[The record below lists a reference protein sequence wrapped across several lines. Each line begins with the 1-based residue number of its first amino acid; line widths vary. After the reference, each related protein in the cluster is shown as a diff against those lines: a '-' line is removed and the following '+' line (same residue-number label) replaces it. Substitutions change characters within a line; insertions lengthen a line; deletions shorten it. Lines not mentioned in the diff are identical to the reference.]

1 MEADTKYFLLHG
13 KIEPL
18 EMSAFHHLFRGFLIY
33 GNMLHELLK
42 MGAFRQYNVAL
53 AKETSVNASIL
64 LSYLLYQQDQFGG
77 REFYNT
83 MEKISEYTGLKRGE
97 IETATKILV
106 KAGLIKK
113 KLKGLPAIS
122 HYHFDEECHHV
133 CNDLLFRHF
142 HPTDESENIQA
153 NKFRDFSELDSSNQQ
168 TGFEISANILYKNID
183 NKSIEEK
190 DNIKLHSP
198 KFSEENIPG
207 ESDNL
212 FSSIEATQEEP
223 VIEPKK
229 KANPFKLSDD
239 EMKLVKS
246 YHKGFIEEIDKVAQV
261 EYSKDIR
268 HLCRTFK
275 LLKRNRELFCDI
287 YIYFRTYRDPFETY
301 TTEIR
306 SLSSLAEKIDKL
318 QAEMFRETKKV
329 IKQNGSVVLFMDSV
343 KKIAVVY
350 GAGVLKKHD
359 KTRIELMPKT
369 GYTVYDIS
377 RSIGKLDFPELGY
390 VERNTFA

>member
-1 MEADTKYFLLHG
+1 MIHIVHSEIAEMYGIEESIILQNIYYWVNKNRANKKNFHDGHYWTYNSSQGLTELFPYMAPHPKGEDGTPDT
-13 KIEPL
+13 
-18 EMSAFHHLFRGFLIY
+18 
-33 GNMLHELLK
+33 LK
-42 MGAFRQYNVAL
+42 PRTNQR
-53 AKETSVNASIL
+53 I
-64 LSYLLYQQDQFGG
+64 
-77 REFYNT
+77 
-83 MEKISEYTGLKRGE
+83 KRF
-97 IETATKILV
+97 IKNLTD
-106 KAGLIKK
+106 AGLIKSGNYNK
-113 KLKGLPAIS
+113 TGYDKTSWYTLTEQGES
-122 HYHFDEECHHV
+122 
-133 CNDLLFRHF
+133 LF
-142 HPTDESENIQA
+142 
-153 NKFRDFSELDSSNQQ
+153 
-168 TGFEISANILYKNID
+168 
-183 NKSIEEK
+183 KSINCTVDGLKMNHGKVKNEPPIPKEETK
-190 DNIKLHSP
+190 EEPEDIKLHSP
-198 KFSEENIPG
+198 KFSKENIQG

-212 FSSIEATQEEP
+212 FSSIEATQEGP

-318 QAEMFRETKKV
+318 QAEMVRETKRV
-329 IKQNGSVVLFMDSV
+329 IKEKGSVVLYMDNI

-350 GAGVLKKHD
+350 GSGVLKKHD

>member
-1 MEADTKYFLLHG
+1 METKR
-13 KIEPL
+13 
-18 EMSAFHHLFRGFLIY
+18 AFKGIWIPAYVWNHPDL
-33 GNMLHELLK
+33 
-42 MGAFRQYNVAL
+42 QP
-53 AKETSVNASIL
+53 
-64 LSYLLYQQDQFGG
+64 QDIQ
-77 REFYNT
+77 
-83 MEKISEYTGLKRGE
+83 IWGE
-97 IETATKILV
+97 IDSFTHNDGSCFASNAWLSEKFNCTIRTIQRSLIRLRD
-106 KAGLIKK
+106 AGLIEIE
-113 KLKGLPAIS
+113 LKGNPRNKETKRFIRSVNLTPTPRHLS
-122 HYHFDEECHHV
+122 HTPMTEKS
-133 CNDLLFRHF
+133 
-142 HPTDESENIQA
+142 HPHDTEVIHN
-153 NKFRDFSELDSSNQQ
+153 NTKSNN
-168 TGFEISANILYKNID
+168 T
-183 NKSIEEK
+183 KSN
-190 DNIKLHSP
+190 NIKLHSP

-239 EMKLVKS
+239 EMNVVRS
-246 YHKGFIEEIDKVAQV
+246 YYKGFIEEIDKVAQV

-329 IKQNGSVVLFMDSV
+329 IKQKGSVVLYMDNI

-350 GAGVLKKHD
+350 GSGVLKKHD

-377 RSIGKLDFPELGY
+377 RSVGKLDFPELGY